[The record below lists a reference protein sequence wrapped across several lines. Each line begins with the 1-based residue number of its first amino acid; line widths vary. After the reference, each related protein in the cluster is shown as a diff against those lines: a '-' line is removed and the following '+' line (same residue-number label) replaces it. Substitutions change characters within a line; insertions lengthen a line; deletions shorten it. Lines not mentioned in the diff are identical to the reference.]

1 MGHDAAIIEV
11 DKIMAQVDSD
21 GNGYIEY
28 TEFLAA
34 SMNQKKLLSAGNL
47 DKAFAAFDKD
57 GSGTVSSDEI
67 RNMLGLL
74 SVEAHVWDEIIQEV
88 D

>member
-1 MGHDAAIIEV
+1 MGQEAAIAEV
-11 DKIMAQVDSD
+11 DKIMTQVDVD

-34 SMNQKKLLSAGNL
+34 SMNQKKLLSTGNL